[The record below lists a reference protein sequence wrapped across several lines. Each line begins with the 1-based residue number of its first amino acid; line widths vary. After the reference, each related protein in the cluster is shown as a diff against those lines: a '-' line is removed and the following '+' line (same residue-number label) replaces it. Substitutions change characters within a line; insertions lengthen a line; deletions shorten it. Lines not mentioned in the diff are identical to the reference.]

1 MYTDY
6 AYIFILASFIL
17 LAAMLGAII
26 LTFSVRNEIKRQEGV
41 IQIRS
46 KGLPTPGPITQID
59 IFRN

>member
-26 LTFSVRNEIKRQEGV
+26 LTFSVRNEIKRQDGV
-41 IQIRS
+41 IQISR
-46 KGLPTPGPITQID
+46 
-59 IFRN
+59 